1 MQQKAE
7 VTQGQ
12 HLPIYRCQTACQV
25 SLFVRF
31 LISWI
36 SLPTKTTKIG
46 TPRIKVISQ
55 YEKRKCLKSAQCN
68 VPIQYKCSLII
79 LESHLI
85 SDVYDTVFSADLCI
99 YVEIIYLTL
108 WICLAKI
115 LLYCTCLPSF
125 QCHVTLYPLN
135 TFTTQPFLYL
145 EWIYFC

>member
-85 SDVYDTVFSADLCI
+85 SDVYDTVSVQIFAYMLKLYTWHCESALQKFYYI
-99 YVEIIYLTL
+99 ALAYLLFNAMSHYTHWTHL
-108 WICLAKI
+108 Q
-115 LLYCTCLPSF
+115 PSHF
-125 QCHVTLYPLN
+125 YT
-135 TFTTQPFLYL
+135 
-145 EWIYFC
+145 